1 MRSES
6 RRAQGGMALVA
17 VIVLIAVLFL
27 SGTVMALAVSSSL
40 HTVDALS
47 SQDAVRYAAESA
59 VARGVGALEQKQ
71 ECPTG
76 GQINGQSLAI
86 WCQDSNRAYQKSTN
100 LKPESIQ
107 RWAIPA
113 HSQCV
118 SVDTKAPADMK
129 AWMIL
134 AWRGS
139 SDIKVWMNNLSGCAP
154 SPSPSD
160 RRCHLQAVFPKVF
173 PHAKYVSCDL
183 EIERPV
189 IHIASTSSPVDLGST
204 IIRALPTSGND
215 SIRTLVG
222 MAGTGNEIDEAD
234 LLPATGVILWNTV
247 LP

>member
-6 RRAQGGMALVA
+6 RRAEGGMALVA

-40 HTVDALS
+40 HTLDVLS

-59 VARGVGALEQKQ
+59 VARGVGAIEQEQ
-71 ECPTG
+71 DCPTA

-86 WCQDSNRAYQKSTN
+86 WCQDSTQGDQQGTKS
-100 LKPESIQ
+100 KPGSIQ

-118 SVDTKAPADMK
+118 SVDTKAQADMT

-139 SDIKVWMNNLSGCAP
+139 SDIKVWMNTDLSGCA
-154 SPSPSD
+154 PSPSD

-173 PHAKYVSCDL
+173 PHAKYVSCDP

-189 IHIASTSSPVDLGST
+189 IHIGSTGSPVDLGST
-204 IIRALPTSGND
+204 IIRALPASGND
-215 SIRTLVG
+215 SVRTVVG
-222 MAGTGNEIDEAD
+222 MAGTGDEIDEAD
-234 LLPATGVILWNTV
+234 ILPATGVILWNTV